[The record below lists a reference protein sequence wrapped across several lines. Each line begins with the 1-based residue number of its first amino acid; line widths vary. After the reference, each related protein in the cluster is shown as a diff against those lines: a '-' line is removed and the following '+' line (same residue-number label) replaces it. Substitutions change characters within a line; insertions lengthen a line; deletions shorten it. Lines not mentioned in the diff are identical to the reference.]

1 MGFLITCP
9 FISFSQEKI
18 IGHGGPV
25 KGLTVSKTG
34 LLVSTSFDYSSIVWS
49 VDKMN
54 EITSLTDHLAAV
66 NVAKFSPDDKKL
78 ITGGDD
84 MRVLVYDVEKLSIN
98 SSARE
103 LGSHLGKV
111 SDVEFSK
118 NGDLMAS
125 SGWGGNVII
134 WDMHNEKEYLSTN
147 AGHRGPINAVQFSND
162 GKYLYTSGYD
172 GTIRKFD
179 IFNNNSKGIVV
190 SHGWGINV
198 FFIDEEKNSV
208 IYGTTDGSVIL
219 YDFNENK
226 EKLKIGDERTPVLTM
241 CIDNGETIIAF
252 GNAKGRVIM
261 IGLEDY
267 SLVRDFRAAHGP
279 VWALALKND
288 TTMLYVGGLD
298 DFINQWDLV
307 TYPQPVIVPPGPARR
322 FNPSLA
328 MTNGEKQ
335 FARKCS
341 VCHTLEPD
349 GKRRAGPT
357 LYKVFGRMA
366 GTLEG
371 YKFSQALIDST
382 IVWNEQTIHQLFTEG
397 PDVVLPGTKMPIQR
411 MKSSKDRVD
420 LIKFLKE
427 ATE

>member
-1 MGFLITCP
+1 MKLR
-9 FISFSQEKI
+9 FIPTD
-18 IGHGGPV
+18 GHV
-25 KGLTVSKTG
+25 T
-34 LLVSTSFDYSSIVWS
+34 DDSSDNSS
-49 VDKMN
+49 VD
-54 EITSLTDHLAAV
+54 S
-66 NVAKFSPDDKKL
+66 
-78 ITGGDD
+78 
-84 MRVLVYDVEKLSIN
+84 RQ
-98 SSARE
+98 
-103 LGSHLGKV
+103 
-111 SDVEFSK
+111 SDSDSYNIFF
-118 NGDLMAS
+118 
-125 SGWGGNVII
+125 W
-134 WDMHNEKEYLSTN
+134 
-147 AGHRGPINAVQFSND
+147 
-162 GKYLYTSGYD
+162 
-172 GTIRKFD
+172 KFD

-261 IGLEDY
+261 ISLEDY